1 MLAPDRESDQEDTP
15 PTVSPTAKPV
25 PVGANDYSAQREWE
39 HYQVQRGIE
48 RYRRTLIAQK
58 QDGTTID
65 RNLGEVHHGQR
76 IASELIGPMVEAVQ
90 AKKAEYLGKLEDPKS
105 KRINDASG
113 IFGCLDEETIAACA
127 VLTALANPVEAGWTS
142 VRRACAARLRHEIE
156 YQQWARRERE
166 AEKARKE
173 TGEDG
178 INMFKLMLKR
188 NNGDVDKRVF
198 DKWSKKTTTLVKE
211 EWTHEQTIHIGSAVM
226 SLFVE
231 ANGWF
236 EVKEQRDEGQKFPKL
251 VFGMTQTA
259 LALTASLKQSCELQ
273 RPFLAPMI
281 CEPQD
286 YAYQPEPESKASC

>member
-1 MLAPDRESDQEDTP
+1 MIAPDRESDQGASTP
-15 PTVSPTAKPV
+15 TISPTEKPV
-25 PVGANDYSAQREWE
+25 PVGPHDSSAQRRWE

-48 RYRRTLIAQK
+48 RYRRTLVQQK
-58 QDGTTID
+58 KDGSIVD

-76 IASELIGPMVEAVQ
+76 IASDLIGPMVEAVK
-90 AKKAEYLGKLEDPKS
+90 AKKAEYVGKLEDPKS
-105 KRINDASG
+105 KKINDASG

-156 YQQWARRERE
+156 YQEWARRERE

-173 TGEDG
+173 SGDEG
-178 INMFKLMLKR
+178 VNMFKLMLKR
-188 NNGDVDKRVF
+188 NDGQVDKRVF
-198 DKWSKKTTTLVKE
+198 DKWSKKTTTLVKQ

-226 SLFVE
+226 TLFVE
-231 ANGWF
+231 CNGWF
-236 EVKEQRDEGQKFPKL
+236 EVKEQREEGQKFPRL
-251 VFGMTQTA
+251 IFGMTETA
-259 LALTASLKQSCELQ
+259 LTLTASLKTSCELQ

-286 YAYQPEPESKASC
+286 YAVQPQPEVA